1 MTVTNTKGRMM
12 NEDTMKKYDLVQ
24 LLLSISSEISCSQ
37 DDDDKPAKLVVDAIS
52 DKVHAIIVKALKDM
66 GEL

>member
-1 MTVTNTKGRMM
+1 M

-52 DKVHAIIVKALKDM
+52 DKVHAMIVKALKDM

>member
-1 MTVTNTKGRMM
+1 
-12 NEDTMKKYDLVQ
+12 
-24 LLLSISSEISCSQ
+24 LSISSEISCSQ

-66 GEL
+66 DEL

>member
-1 MTVTNTKGRMM
+1 M

-24 LLLSISSEISCSQ
+24 LLLSISNEISCS
-37 DDDDKPAKLVVDAIS
+37 DDEDKQVKLVVDALS
-52 DKVHAIIVKALKDM
+52 DKVQAIIVKALKDM